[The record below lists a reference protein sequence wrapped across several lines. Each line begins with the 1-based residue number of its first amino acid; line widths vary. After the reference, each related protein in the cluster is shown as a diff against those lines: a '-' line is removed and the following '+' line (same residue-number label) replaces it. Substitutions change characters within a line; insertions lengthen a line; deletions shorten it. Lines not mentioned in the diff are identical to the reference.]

1 MTETST
7 STSSTSPSS
16 SSSTS
21 SSVESSPAP
30 SYQKTLQP
38 QPHPSQAQVRLD
50 AISGYVSQLRR
61 RVKNATGATPV
72 SKHRPMPLP
81 ILPPQTPPQL
91 QVPAALPQHLRAQEL
106 WRRFEA
112 KKQPSISIKDYTKR
126 CVLF

>member
-1 MTETST
+1 MSSIT
-7 STSSTSPSS
+7 STSPSS
-16 SSSTS
+16 SSSA
-21 SSVESSPAP
+21 ESSPAP

-38 QPHPSQAQVRLD
+38 HPSQVVQVRLD

-112 KKQPSISIKDYTKR
+112 KKQPSITIKDYTKR
-126 CVLF
+126 